1 MYRATYRFP
10 AMLCFRIGFHL
21 SVRRVVSTVIIV
33 GSALFYF
40 LLRPIWARALGIGNE
55 GGHQLQDILFAGNVG
70 KRVVAHRFLEVDG
83 VENLDLIAIAL
94 EHLAAFNDHAV
105 E

>member
-10 AMLCFRIGFHL
+10 AMLCSRVSFHL

-40 LLRPIWARALGIGNE
+40 LLRPIWARAFG
-55 GGHQLQDILFAGNVG
+55 VG
-70 KRVVAHRFLEVDG
+70 DQSVD
-83 VENLDLIAIAL
+83 EFQNIAL
-94 EHLAAFNDHAV
+94 CFDVCQRIVMH
-105 E
+105 